1 VETGRS
7 TLRIGVLDA
16 GGPSPELA
24 RRIGTSA
31 DWARRLLADESY
43 EFTSYDLTAGE
54 LPADPADC
62 DVFVITGCGAPLD
75 SDLAWMA
82 PLKRFTAACKH
93 EAVLIGLGFGHQLM
107 ADVFG
112 GRMAAGDERW
122 RAGLHIFPVMRRE
135 SWMGEEVRSFA
146 APVLHRRQVAE
157 APPGCRVVAECG
169 RTSNAVL
176 LYGDQRALSF
186 QCRPDID
193 LVYARELITARRGRE
208 IEASDAD
215 MALRLLG
222 LPNDS
227 ARIGGWIKGF
237 IEESR

>member
-1 VETGRS
+1 
-7 TLRIGVLDA
+7 LDA
-16 GGPSPELA
+16 GGPSPEA
-24 RRIGTSA
+24 ASRIGTSA
-31 DWARRLLADESY
+31 DWARRLLADETY
-43 EFTSYDLTAGE
+43 EFASYDLAAGE
-54 LPADPADC
+54 LPSSPAER
-62 DVFVITGCGAPLD
+62 DVFLITGCGAPVD
-75 SDLAWMA
+75 STVAWMA
-82 PLKRFTAACKH
+82 PLKRFVAACKH

-122 RAGLHIFPVMRRE
+122 RIGLHIFPVMRRE
-135 SWMGEEVRSFA
+135 SWMDEALSFA

-157 APPGCRVVAECG
+157 APPGCRVLAECG
-169 RTSNAVL
+169 RTPNAVL

-193 LVYARELITARRGRE
+193 LSYAREIITARRGRD
-208 IEASDAD
+208 IDASDAD

-227 ARIGGWIKGF
+227 ARIGGWIKAF
-237 IEESR
+237 LDESR